1 MPGLEAAKAY
11 VAFVG
16 SVAVALLGVF
26 TGDTTVGQI
35 LTVVVVIATAITT
48 YQVPNQR
55 PVLNKSGTKR
65 NEYGY
70 VHGGGPYWVY
80 VVGIVL
86 LILILLVVTGVIH
99 VG

>member
-1 MPGLEAAKAY
+1 MPGAEAAKAY

-16 SVAVALLGVF
+16 AVATALLGVF
-26 TGDTTVGQI
+26 TGDTTVGQV
-35 LTVVVVIATAITT
+35 LTVIVVIATAITT
-48 YQVPNQR
+48 YQVPNQVPTR
-55 PVLNKSGTKR
+55 TKR

-70 VHGGGPYWVY
+70 VNGGGPYWVW

-86 LILILLVVTGVIH
+86 LILILLIVAGVIH